1 MRDLLNI
8 LDNILMERGP
18 LTGAGVTKEQIE
30 AILRKSGYE
39 NFKIRGS
46 KLQVLVQI
54 PDGAK
59 KDVFRAS
66 VLKEI
71 LATLQKAIPQ
81 AEPQYSNDA
90 SLSSIGGIVFGTSPV
105 KILVKDEGKQG
116 DKSAGVAN
124 ELELASIIQSVVE
137 KYGSANVTFV
147 DPRGK
152 VLKLEDVTEVDV
164 SGRSTVGRKKAD
176 VVLRSELEELPI
188 SIKKLDAETW
198 ESADNLFGK
207 RARDILDKLIKDGVV
222 KLEQIKERQGK
233 PVYKLSKEIVM
244 EPTEEEAMNAIFGS
258 DLNPRGG
265 VVIQTFKPEH
275 FKQEGNNV
283 TVEAHAVIANKA
295 DIPESHL
302 MVWILRN
309 DSDRNSASLGIAGVR
324 PLGVTLTRGIGR
336 QGTKDVILVDV
347 NGNVVENP
355 NLKKSDMSAKV
366 DADDLDAVAKGSRF
380 TGPGAKAARAKAAPK
395 TDAATLGRE
404 KRKK

>member
-1 MRDLLNI
+1 MRDLLNLLDDI
-8 LDNILMERGP
+8 LLERGP
-18 LTGAGVTKEQIE
+18 LTGAGITKDQIE
-30 AILRKSGYE
+30 SILRKSGYE
-39 NFKIRGS
+39 DFKVSGN

-59 KDVFRAS
+59 KDVFRAT

-71 LATLQKAIPQ
+71 LAVLQKGVPQ

-105 KILVKDEGKQG
+105 KVLVKDIGKQG

-124 ELELASIIQSVVE
+124 ELELASIIQSIVE
-137 KYGSANVTFV
+137 KYGFANVTFV

-152 VLKLEDVTEVDV
+152 VLKIQDVTEVDV

-207 RARDILDKLIKDGVV
+207 RAREILEKLIDDGVV
-222 KLEQIKERQGK
+222 KLEKIKERQGK

-258 DLNPRGG
+258 DLNPKGG

-275 FKQEGNNV
+275 FKQEGNNI
-283 TVEAHAVIANKA
+283 TVEAHAVISSKE

-336 QGTKDVILVDV
+336 KGTKDVILVDV

-366 DADDLDAVAKGSRF
+366 DTDDLDAVSKSTRL
-380 TGPGAKAARAKAAPK
+380 TGPGAKAARTKKEPR
-395 TDAATLGRE
+395 TDTATLGRE
-404 KRKK
+404 KRKR